1 MIILNL
7 LFMDIFDSV
16 RKLTNSSC
24 PEVQEMLKILK
35 DDYGIVPAPQAFWDV
50 DKKKNVKS

>member
-1 MIILNL
+1 
-7 LFMDIFDSV
+7 MDIFDSV